1 MTSIAIIPARS
12 GSKGLIHKNI
22 TAVNGKPLITYTLE
36 AAVNSGVFDEVMV
49 STDSEEYAR
58 IARSTPGVNV
68 PFLRDPENS
77 GDTASTWAVVKE
89 VLEKYKARGK
99 TFDMCCVLQPTS
111 PLRDAGDIQEAY
123 ALYQQK
129 NAYSIVSVC
138 ELGHPLNICNMLPE
152 DLSLVGFMREQT
164 KYARQMNPTPYRL
177 NGAIYMCDVEAFL
190 KYDTIYKEKSY
201 AYIMSERKSVD
212 IDTEDDIAYVEFLM
226 NRNQK

>member
-1 MTSIAIIPARS
+1 M
-12 GSKGLIHKNI
+12 
-22 TAVNGKPLITYTLE
+22 
-36 AAVNSGVFDEVMV
+36 
-49 STDSEEYAR
+49 
-58 IARSTPGVNV
+58 
-68 PFLRDPENS
+68 
-77 GDTASTWAVVKE
+77 
-89 VLEKYKARGK
+89 
-99 TFDMCCVLQPTS
+99 LQPTS